1 MPKHSQ
7 LRIRSLQ
14 ICKGFLQLLLQW
26 ARKVGLRL
34 RVNAISHTWSVASR
48 LLHTNGILFWYI
60 VSMSWFLQVIVCS
73 LLSPASFPQDLR
85 LTCAETHFGMLV
97 FAWLMQ
103 PKRQPRWNLDW
114 LPTNWCNCRD
124 DKSWRQNWTL
134 KVLQKRLSEVRPVPF
149 TTVDQPETNWHRNA
163 EPSLGTVDGIISGR
177 VLELS
182 LYTFP
187 KLSNVQC
194 AQ

>member
-1 MPKHSQ
+1 MIYNIQIYTNAIYVSRANKSIGPKPESWGPHFGKMPKHSQ

-48 LLHTNGILFWYI
+48 LLHTNRIVFWYI
-60 VSMSWFLQVIVCS
+60 VSMNWFLQVIVCS
-73 LLSPASFPQDLR
+73 LLPPASFPQDLR

-103 PKRQPRWNLDW
+103 PKRQLRWNLDW

-124 DKSWRQNWTL
+124 M
-134 KVLQKRLSEVRPVPF
+134 
-149 TTVDQPETNWHRNA
+149 
-163 EPSLGTVDGIISGR
+163 
-177 VLELS
+177 
-182 LYTFP
+182 
-187 KLSNVQC
+187 
-194 AQ
+194 